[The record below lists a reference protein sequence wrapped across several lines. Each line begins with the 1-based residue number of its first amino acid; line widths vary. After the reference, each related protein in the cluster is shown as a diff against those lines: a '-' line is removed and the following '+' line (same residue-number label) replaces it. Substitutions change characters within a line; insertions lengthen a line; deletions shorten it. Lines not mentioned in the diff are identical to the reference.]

1 MYVIKRGTM
10 FRYFKGINMLI
21 VTIDTGTTNT
31 RVRAWKNNTVVRE
44 QSVEVGIRDCAKMAI
59 KRC

>member
-1 MYVIKRGTM
+1 M